1 MNDQPTT
8 TEATAYPV
16 DLLSFAQRLSKAIA
30 IGKRTDEQSFAQRL
44 SMAVAIGYRT
54 DEPSFAQRLSKAIA
68 IGKRTDEQSFAQ
80 RLSKAI
86 AIGKRTDEQSLIV
99 SNPIKPYSNPT
110 VNPSYPIPSLPTG
123 AKEKTRPT
131 DACAS
136 REPGS

>member
-8 TEATAYPV
+8 TVANGYRTDEP
-16 DLLSFAQRLSKAIA
+16 SFAQ
-30 IGKRTDEQSFAQRL
+30 QL
-44 SMAVAIGYRT
+44 SMAEAIGYRT
-54 DEPSFAQRLSKAIA
+54 DEPSFAQRLSMAIA
-68 IGKRTDEQSFAQ
+68 IGKRTDEPSFAQ
-80 RLSKAI
+80 RLSMAE
-86 AIGKRTDEQSLIV
+86 AIGHRTDEPSFAQRLSMAVAIGHRTDEQSLIV